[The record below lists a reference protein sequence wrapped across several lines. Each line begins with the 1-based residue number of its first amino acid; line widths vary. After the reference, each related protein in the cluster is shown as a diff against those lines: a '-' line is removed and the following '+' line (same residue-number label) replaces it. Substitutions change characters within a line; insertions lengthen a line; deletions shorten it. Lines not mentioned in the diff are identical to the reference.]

1 MTRTEAIAQTL
12 LEHTFSDE
20 GECVCGW
27 VGHGPRT
34 AAIHVAEQ
42 VEAVLDD

>member
-1 MTRTEAIAQTL
+1 MTRTEAIAEVL
-12 LEHTFSDE
+12 LEHTFTEE

-34 AAIHVAEQ
+34 VARHVAEQ
-42 VEAVLDD
+42 VEAVLS